1 MARISRFTAIRTQD
15 LFVKK
20 TAPLMPFSRI
30 VSTIQMPETLPL
42 KHQCRDTWSSNNLMF
57 VSDKSPL
64 SKTLDAS
71 EKSIFSSEVKSIILA
86 LQKGPTNTTDAS
98 ENHAPSFDIKGKKV
112 PEIVKKYNEL
122 IASQDPSDNA
132 VEPRIERGRSASWPN
147 ITNKM
152 GDSFPSI
159 DNEPGVGKVNSIGQ
173 IFSPDNLMYS
183 ASLQKTADKYGVVI
197 GVRLPSEV
205 GQIHLKEG
213 HPTKNFHVK
222 AKSSAM
228 GPTAGFIAENPK
240 FSKMRP
246 ELWDKQQKY
255 IEEALSKG
263 AKLVPLILSE
273 AQIDNAIN
281 RGGMHKIGQNMF
293 SADYHGNKVH
303 FIISSSD
310 GMVRESNGTVVKV
323 LTNPLETDGSTSI
336 DKPITADYDLFAIIP
351 KKNHSVNFRPL
362 GIGHNIKLRTDPQ
375 KLNVPPKDYLQSG
388 GKKAFKNAVDTFIQP
403 KIVHGQED
411 PNMGNI
417 HHFGNVIVNDINK
430 NVVDEGFSGGK
441 LVWHNDETGNP
452 FSPGFDVKDKPVFYI
467 PKQAPQQITDMK
479 QLSAFYNE
487 LKKNGFAPEFSSRL
501 GM

>member
-1 MARISRFTAIRTQD
+1 
-15 LFVKK
+15 
-20 TAPLMPFSRI
+20 MPFSRI

-240 FSKMRP
+240 FSKVKP

-255 IEEALSKG
+255 IDEAVGKG

-303 FIISSSD
+303 FIISSSE

-323 LTNPLETDGSTSI
+323 LTNPPETDGSTSI

-388 GKKAFKNAVDTFIQP
+388 GKKAFKKAFKNAVDTFIQP